1 METLQLAV
9 QQKDQSIISLM
20 ERCEEMAKTEASRE
34 NSPRTSDNKE
44 LELKLQELEKSVTDK
59 DSQIE
64 SLQQMINAKM
74 ETLQTKENDL
84 HSLGVSLENMQRQYK
99 ELEERQSEAP
109 PQTSPES
116 SEHLKSVIEQKEKLI
131 QQLCDD
137 NAHLQN
143 QIDSMS
149 AVANDTVPETRILH
163 ESKSDSALLSASLS
177 SSSLDDL
184 NVTMQDKDGV
194 ISQLQET
201 VTEREAQI
209 DQLCAE
215 NAALM
220 ERLGSSKEPSITIPT
235 ESSSLENR
243 VQELENIL
251 AEKETLLENIYQE
264 NVQLANID
272 RPPKAD
278 TEITYQIQVL
288 QTQLDEKEKVVLEL
302 ETALDEKERLFQ
314 QACRENSALLQNNAQ
329 SGTDSAPESGTV
341 PDGHS
346 GKLAE
351 ELEEAQNVLELEEKL
366 IQQLYDETDHLN
378 EKLDNVAKPASEREA
393 EIKRLTDKVCHL
405 WLFNFVYSSFGHIHC
420 HCFFYEA
427 QGVGI

>member
-34 NSPRTSDNKE
+34 SSPRPSDNKE
-44 LELKLQELEKSVTDK
+44 LEITIQELEKSVTEK

-64 SLQQMINAKM
+64 SLQQMASAKM
-74 ETLQTKENDL
+74 EILQAKENDL

-99 ELEERQSEAP
+99 ELEERQSETHP
-109 PQTSPES
+109 PQTES
-116 SEHLKSVIEQKEKLI
+116 SLDNSEHFKSVIEQKEKLI

-143 QIDSMS
+143 QIDSM
-149 AVANDTVPETRILH
+149 AALANDMVPETRILH
-163 ESKSDSALLSASLS
+163 ESKSDSALVSAIPS

-184 NVTMQDKDGV
+184 SMTMQEKDGV

-201 VTEREAQI
+201 VSEREAQI

-215 NAALM
+215 NSALI
-220 ERLGSSKEPSITIPT
+220 ERLGTKEPSITIPT

-243 VQELENIL
+243 VQELEKVL
-251 AEKETLLENIYQE
+251 EEKETLLENIYQE
-264 NVQLANID
+264 NVRLANID

-288 QTQLDEKEKVVLEL
+288 QTQLDEKEKIVLEL

-314 QACRENSALLQNNAQ
+314 QVCSENSTLLQGNAQ
-329 SGTDSAPESGTV
+329 SGPDGATESGTI
-341 PDGHS
+341 PDADS
-346 GKLAE
+346 SKLAE
-351 ELEEAQNVLELEEKL
+351 ELKEVQSVLELKEKL

-378 EKLDNVAKPASEREA
+378 EKLDNVAKPVSERET
-393 EIKRLTDKVCHL
+393 EIKRLTDKVC
-405 WLFNFVYSSFGHIHC
+405 
-420 HCFFYEA
+420 
-427 QGVGI
+427 